1 VERLS
6 QEDTHRATIWKN
18 FADREL
24 MIQDWGVTYDD
35 LEPST
40 RNSRRLAVEISGF
53 AAGADQYQILGDAP
67 INIRFSVIVS
77 ITRDKLR
84 GPV

>member
-1 VERLS
+1 
-6 QEDTHRATIWKN
+6 
-18 FADREL
+18 

-53 AAGADQYQILGDAP
+53 AAGADQYQILGDCEHYQGQVARTRLTGCHEGRFLYRS
-67 INIRFSVIVS
+67 IIRDQN
-77 ITRDKLR
+77 R
-84 GPV
+84 